1 MANVLTVPA
10 SGAIIFDNQTA
21 GSSTISPLS
30 SAPRLQYDNAGGLNI
45 TSYTTGASAIDRFS
59 VDGANGRLFSVSD
72 SLTGV
77 IFSVNDAAGLP
88 IIEVNSTT
96 TDVVNIGTYGT
107 NALVVSGSN
116 VGIGTATPS
125 AKLSIVDTTLAGS
138 GSLSGS
144 ALNIAQT
151 WNTTGTPTAIKLNV
165 TDTASNAASLLMDLQ
180 VGGFS
185 RFAISKNGGLT
196 FGSSTNPVL
205 RASVSS
211 DGAGRLLLNSSNI
224 SGIVVYGSTQLRGA
238 LNFFDGAFLQRDN
251 VGENDVIAQRNGVN
265 AQESRIY
272 GTYANSGADYRRLAL
287 KMSTAGVAQIVAEG
301 LGSGAL
307 GNVLQLPANTTFAD
321 AAATRTAL
329 GVARTRIT
337 QDSDFPSSSSTFAD
351 TDLTVS
357 LTGGVDYLIRGVFDL
372 VPGSSTS
379 GAKLQIA
386 TSQTIDCLQASGC
399 AIGNVASSAGA
410 STIGLVTTSRSDFFN
425 YTGATLYRRVQIEVR
440 VKLTATGDFKIRF
453 AQVATEATASL
464 LKAGSFLTVETL

>member
-1 MANVLTVPA
+1 VFLQ
-10 SGAIIFDNQTA
+10 G
-21 GSSTISPLS
+21 GGRLGIS
-30 SAPRLQYDNAGGLNI
+30 
-45 TSYTTGASAIDRFS
+45 TTGYLGFS
-59 VDGANGRLFSVSD
+59 SSGDATGALDLQILR
-72 SLTGV
+72 
-77 IFSVNDAAGLP
+77 DAA
-88 IIEVNSTT
+88 N
-96 TDVVNIGTYGT
+96 
-107 NALVVSGSN
+107 
-116 VGIGTATPS
+116 
-125 AKLSIVDTTLAGS
+125 TL
-138 GSLSGS
+138 
-144 ALNIAQT
+144 
-151 WNTTGTPTAIKLNV
+151 
-165 TDTASNAASLLMDLQ
+165 
-180 VGGFS
+180 
-185 RFAISKNGGLT
+185 
-196 FGSSTNPVL
+196 
-205 RASVSS
+205 
-211 DGAGRLLLNSSNI
+211 
-224 SGIVVYGSTQLRGA
+224 
-238 LNFFDGAFLQRDN
+238 
-251 VGENDVIAQRNGVN
+251 AQRNGVN

-287 KMSTAGVAQIVAEG
+287 KMDTAGVAQIVAEG
-301 LGSGAL
+301 AGSGAV
-307 GNVLQLPANTTFAD
+307 GNVLQLPSNTTFAD
-321 AAATRTAL
+321 AQATRTAL

-337 QDSDFPSSSSTFAD
+337 QDSDFSSSSSTFAD